1 MALSGLLVLVQNVGM
16 LSLSEGGSIILFFVS
31 CFFSAIMVGFGSYRE
46 EYEHS
51 TGTDAKYANINTAF
65 ENKSWLL
72 LPEKI
77 DLVNRGVSES
87 RPARKKPMPPL
98 LSGNGYHPHK
108 LWCRGYFNIGVSIV

>member
-16 LSLSEGGSIILFFVS
+16 LSLSEGGSIILFLFLV
-31 CFFSAIMVGFGSYRE
+31 FSAIMVGFGSYRE

-72 LPEKI
+72 LP
-77 DLVNRGVSES
+77 
-87 RPARKKPMPPL
+87 
-98 LSGNGYHPHK
+98 
-108 LWCRGYFNIGVSIV
+108 